1 MFMNSGTETK
11 NETLCG
17 NYKQFRELYAHGQQV
32 SLNFHSDDFI
42 TRRGFLF
49 KISTIARTQCPA
61 NASAR
66 FDSTRCVSLH
76 SQRLVSWSEASRSC
90 ASRGGRLLAINDFV
104 DAMRMSS
111 SIKTDEQSNSA
122 QYWVAS
128 SKSKSRPAKCASK
141 SVNGWH
147 DEKSCPSKRP
157 YICEYDAVK
166 SASAPTTS
174 EYRGMSDTNGNRLI
188 RVTCGQAATLFGA
201 SNSIVESTLLTTTL
215 PTKSIASNSI
225 KNTQRPDDKPQIQA
239 SSTVSALIVDYDDE
253 YDQDNAAAS
262 SSTTNKITTS
272 ANEQK
277 SSSSSN
283 ESQAK
288 SRFSLNFISQD
299 YLIIIAVVCGFAIV
313 LIAINIFCIWNYYKY
328 VNLRYTKITQ
338 A

>member
-1 MFMNSGTETK
+1 M
-11 NETLCG
+11 CG

-49 KISTIARTQCPA
+49 KISTIAKTQCPA

-90 ASRGGRLLAINDFV
+90 VARGGRLLAINDFV

-147 DEKSCPSKRP
+147 DEKSCSSKRP

-166 SASAPTTS
+166 SAAPTTS
-174 EYRGMSDTNGNRLI
+174 VNRGMSDTNGNRLI
-188 RVTCGQAATLFGA
+188 RVTCGQASTLFGA
-201 SNSIVESTLLTTTL
+201 SNSIVEKSTLSTTTL

-225 KNTQRPDDKPQIQA
+225 KNTQRPDEQPQIQA

-277 SSSSSN
+277 LSSN

-288 SRFSLNFISQD
+288 SRFGLNFISQD